1 MLSQNEKKEWRVS
14 ISETI
19 QVITLNHTI
28 FNEGKKNISRQ
39 YNRTINTSS
48 NQSNQTYSSNYE
60 LDGIVNKKMN
70 ESISYHCIIY
80 LLFTWLLLMDLKYG
94 LLYSG

>member
-1 MLSQNEKKEWRVS
+1 MS

-28 FNEGKKNISRQ
+28 FNEGEKNISRQ
-39 YNRTINTSS
+39 YNRTISTSS

-60 LDGIVNKKMN
+60 L
-70 ESISYHCIIY
+70 E
-80 LLFTWLLLMDLKYG
+80 
-94 LLYSG
+94 